1 MPFLTA
7 NYHFWMPRWGCS
19 GCASLFPHLSPTGT
33 LLPHRTRTLTGM
45 TRRSL
50 NLTAAGALLAAL
62 GVALGAFGAH
72 AVKTRL
78 DPALLTNFET
88 AVRYQMYA
96 ALALLALGT
105 QTRQRRAGRPLLLG
119 SVIFSGSLYL
129 MALTGARWLGAVTP
143 VGGAL
148 MIAGFVLAALDA
160 RRR

>member
-1 MPFLTA
+1 M
-7 NYHFWMPRWGCS
+7 R
-19 GCASLFPHLSPTGT
+19 CAFPPPLPTGT

-45 TRRSL
+45 TRPSL

-72 AVKTRL
+72 ALKTRL
-78 DPALLTNFET
+78 DPALLANFET

-105 QTRQRRAGRPLLLG
+105 QAGQRRAGWPLLLG
-119 SVIFSGSLYL
+119 GVIFSGSLYL

-160 RRR
+160 RRP